1 MTGVCY
7 EAVDNGFVAP
17 EPPRGDTN
25 IGALITSMTGGNV
38 QAVGA
43 AQHSEI
49 HQILSDPVHT
59 REVVEALVDDLVSE
73 VKAHLKSTD
82 DLMAYLEAAQALKEE
97 TLADS
102 PRPGVIKMLLGT
114 LGFLG
119 DIDGTLELMAKVWP
133 YLQPLLM
140 VAAVKL
146 ASI

>member
-1 MTGVCY
+1 M
-7 EAVDNGFVAP
+7 
-17 EPPRGDTN
+17 
-25 IGALITSMTGGNV
+25 
-38 QAVGA
+38 GA

-49 HQILSDPVHT
+49 HQILSDAVQT

-82 DLMAYLEAAQALKEE
+82 DLMAYLEAAQVLKEE
-97 TLADS
+97 TLTDS

-133 YLQPLLM
+133 YLKPLLM